1 MIQCLTKGHITN
13 KPTASN
19 VNLDPESISGPLFH
33 RPPPAPQLAPSNLC
47 SASWLTLKQS
57 TFVPW
62 ASHTW
67 AVVFS
72 YSLRIIWFHLFRM
85 SRIGKCT
92 ESRLV
97 VAGLPHLAHE
107 RYSLNSWAS
116 WLDKGLFSFSTY
128 PLLEPG
134 LSQRNEEFCSYEVIW
149 RKVLT
154 TGKTTQK
161 VETTQESTVRWIN
174 KMRSIHTMRQDSA
187 IRRNEAPTQAT
198 TQTNLKNARLEPSLA
213 VQWLRLGSPSA
224 GGLGSIRSGFDSIWV
239 RSRIELDP
247 KCRSDDQR
255 SHMPLLRPST
265 AKSVNKKKYMFK
277 WKKWKK
283 SNLRLHNI

>member
-19 VNLDPESISGPLFH
+19 VNLDPESISGALFH
-33 RPPPAPQLAPSNLC
+33 RLPPAPQLAPSNPC
-47 SASWLTLKQS
+47 SACWLTLKQS

-85 SRIGKCT
+85 SGIGKCT

-97 VAGLPHLAHE
+97 VAGLPHPAHE
-107 RYSLNSWAS
+107 RCSLNSCELPGWIRAFS
-116 WLDKGLFSFSTY
+116 LFLPTLFWSLVYLREMRSSV
-128 PLLEPG
+128 PMKW
-134 LSQRNEEFCSYEVIW
+134 SEEKYY
-149 RKVLT
+149 LT

-174 KMRSIHTMRQDSA
+174 KMQSIHTMRQDSA

-198 TQTNLKNARLEPSLA
+198 TQTNLKNSRLEPSLT
-213 VQWLRLGSPSA
+213 VQRLRLGSPSA
-224 GGLGSIRSGFDSIWV
+224 GGLGSIPGQGTRS
-239 RSRIELDP
+239 
-247 KCRSDDQR
+247 
-255 SHMPLLRPST
+255 
-265 AKSVNKKKYMFK
+265 
-277 WKKWKK
+277 
-283 SNLRLHNI
+283 